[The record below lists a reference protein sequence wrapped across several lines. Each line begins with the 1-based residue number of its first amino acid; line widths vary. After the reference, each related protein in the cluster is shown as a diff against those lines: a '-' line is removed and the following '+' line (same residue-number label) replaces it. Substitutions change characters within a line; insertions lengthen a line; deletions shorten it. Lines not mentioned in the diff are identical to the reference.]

1 MELKPK
7 HMITG
12 GPRVTITRLWH
23 RPEIHTRVS
32 LQGIQL
38 ELPLEDFLEAL
49 SQELSWLTW
58 VTRAQL
64 AAAAE
69 KVVEGVKQESAKVVQ

>member
-1 MELKPK
+1 MDMKQKIEILADTK
-7 HMITG
+7 
-12 GPRVTITRLWH
+12 VTVSRLWE

-64 AAAAE
+64 AEAAE